1 MTSGPLLFARYA
13 YPPNELGYCG
23 SDAAE
28 ALIEHLDSGVANED
42 LRKLASAFE
51 GAWPYLA
58 LIAEQTQRADPLDAE
73 VVHAY
78 WIGNHLLDEVRLLDF
93 GNSLDDRFRDRAS
106 GRWGVMAESIT
117 GGAVP
122 HHSFHVF
129 CVYPWVGLLRTGTVD
144 PAMHVLDRCRIRVG
158 KVLHTSD
165 DHVVVDS
172 SRLAFI
178 GGQIVP
184 QPPVPET
191 VRLAREGKALTA
203 RPHVGDTVALH
214 WDWVCDVVTDREAAS
229 LVALNSRHMAIANRT
244 LRGSLLDA

>member
-28 ALIEHLDSGVANED
+28 ALIEHLDAGVANAD

-51 GAWPYLA
+51 GAWPYLT
-58 LIAEQTQRADPLDAE
+58 LIAEQTNHADPLDPA

-78 WIGNHLLDEVRLLDF
+78 WVGNPLLDEVRLLDF

-106 GRWGVMAESIT
+106 GRWGAMAESIT
-117 GGAVP
+117 VGAVP

-129 CVYPWVGLLRTGTVD
+129 CVYPWVGLLRSGTVD

-158 KVLHTSD
+158 EVLHTSD
-165 DHVVVDS
+165 DHAVVNTS
-172 SRLAFI
+172 LLAFLD
-178 GGQIVP
+178 GQIVA
-184 QPPVPET
+184 QPATPET
-191 VRLAREGKALTA
+191 VRLAREGKTLTA
-203 RPHVGDTVALH
+203 RPRVGDTVTLH
-214 WDWVCDVVTDREAAS
+214 WDWACDVVTDSEADR
-229 LVALNSRHMAIANRT
+229 LVALSNRHMAMANRT
-244 LRGSLLDA
+244 LRGSLLDV